1 VAAPSAP
8 PGGQEQ
14 VEDKP
19 KAEGDD
25 DEQERELAKSS
36 RSNGFG
42 DIQELLQ
49 AAYADSEYRT
59 PIVLLLRDKSDSAAL
74 LNKFHRR
81 NTPKGA
87 KFAKLV
93 RCPLGQGLEDDAEQ
107 QLLRATACGDWILLE
122 NLHLVDH
129 WLPKLN
135 DIIQK
140 LRHGP
145 ELNPR
150 FRVWIACAQ
159 ATNLPFDL
167 LQRSIKIAIEP
178 SK

>member
-25 DEQERELAKSS
+25 DEQERELEKSS

-93 RCPLGQGLEDDAEQ
+93 RCPLGQGLEADAEQ
-107 QLLRATACGDWILLE
+107 QLEKA
-122 NLHLVDH
+122 
-129 WLPKLN
+129 
-135 DIIQK
+135 
-140 LRHGP
+140 
-145 ELNPR
+145 
-150 FRVWIACAQ
+150 
-159 ATNLPFDL
+159 
-167 LQRSIKIAIEP
+167 
-178 SK
+178 

>member
-1 VAAPSAP
+1 
-8 PGGQEQ
+8 
-14 VEDKP
+14 
-19 KAEGDD
+19 
-25 DEQERELAKSS
+25 
-36 RSNGFG
+36 
-42 DIQELLQ
+42 
-49 AAYADSEYRT
+49 
-59 PIVLLLRDKSDSAAL
+59 L

-93 RCPLGQGLEDDAEQ
+93 RCPLGQGLEDEAEQ

-122 NLHLVDH
+122 NLHLVDD